1 MFAEKKVKCKL
12 IETNIYLDVAKC
24 TAKNTNKAKKLY
36 CCLLK
41 CQQKD
46 CFENTEPTYNVCQ
59 SSIYLSL
66 YALRKQFEELV
77 GVFWLSF

>member
-12 IETNIYLDVAKC
+12 IETNIYLDVATC

-46 CFENTEPTYNVCQ
+46 CFENTH
-59 SSIYLSL
+59 
-66 YALRKQFEELV
+66 
-77 GVFWLSF
+77 